1 LTAKFYKYDK
11 KANKHIPGS
20 DRRRAAPHVRGLSPE
35 RRLITILA
43 FCIIFGSMSIY
54 ITVSSIY
61 NIGKRDAEKKY
72 LEIEHIEKFELQHS
86 NDSTNHGK
94 KQIYERQ

>member
-1 LTAKFYKYDK
+1 MIK
-11 KANKHIPGS
+11 KQINTFRDQIDDGL
-20 DRRRAAPHVRGLSPE
+20 RRMCGGLSPE

>member
-1 LTAKFYKYDK
+1 MIK
-11 KANKHIPGS
+11 KQINTFR
-20 DRRRAAPHVRGLSPE
+20 DRIDDGLRRMCGGLSPE

-61 NIGKRDAEKKY
+61 NIDKRDAEKKY

-86 NDSTNHGK
+86 NDSTNHEK